1 MRTREEIERVRK
13 LFEDKIGECAVRG
26 EDLGM
31 LLASVTVNAMDWVL
45 GDEQSNIARYLR
57 DLSAHKTAREN

>member
-1 MRTREEIERVRK
+1 MRTRE
-13 LFEDKIGECAVRG
+13 ECAVRG
-26 EDLGM
+26 EDLGV

-57 DLSAHKTAREN
+57 DLSAAKAAREN